1 MVFAVRQL
9 PVSRLII
16 NFLLAL
22 SPIRHS
28 HFLIGTVFGIL
39 PAAIPFTLVASGML
53 KLTGRNTPLYIAAAV
68 GIFLFVCATMW
79 YFSRH
84 GKLLTE
90 LRDETGSVEED
101 AKSSLPDAS

>member
-16 NFLLAL
+16 NFLLGL

-39 PAAIPFTLVASGML
+39 PAAIPVTLVASGMF
-53 KLTGRNTPLYIAAAV
+53 KLTGRNTPLYTVAAV
-68 GIFLFVCATMW
+68 GIFLFVYATMW

-84 GKLLTE
+84 VKLLSEWAT
-90 LRDETGSVEED
+90 RPG
-101 AKSSLPDAS
+101 A